1 MKESVRYALRVT
13 WARPEGRI
21 GLTILAI
28 IVVAALLLPPMLQDP
43 RAQPD
48 ILNGSLR
55 PPTASHGHL
64 RHVSPKS
71 LLRHTGKRSL
81 V

>member
-1 MKESVRYALRVT
+1 MKESVGYALRVT

-55 PPTASHGHL
+55 PPNASH
-64 RHVSPKS
+64 
-71 LLRHTGKRSL
+71 LLGTIT
-81 V
+81 